1 MSDEPKSFLERGAP
15 NPFFGGF
22 QGSNIV
28 EATVVKVHTDEAN
41 NATFTVDVITIKNEM
56 KSRVPILY
64 PYANAAGTAGI
75 RAIPNVTD
83 KCVVALGAGNVAYV
97 IGFHSSVQLVQGRGS
112 ASNLT
117 SGLNGNGAAAL
128 KGTFG
133 RTDLIPGA
141 VEMCSPGG
149 NRVLVHP
156 GGSIAIDAKQELFT
170 FYDAVKDTMT
180 SLARSSELFTAGGS
194 MCWKEGKEKAKR
206 SMAFEAQLF
215 TKSATDENLKAGP
228 LRGGARMRVVF
239 SEVANHFFLEITD
252 EDGVVSRIA
261 IGPNGIIMT
270 SSDGVNQGSISVA
283 PDGSFNFIAG
293 DPAGL
298 HTQLDLSPEAIAI
311 SAFSASTLL
320 ATLQANVSGRVAIS
334 SQTETLIDS
343 TSKVTIQAPNVNTQ
357 GGITN
362 LSALGGLGVATKFS
376 TVKVFTDHGPRPG
389 FIDNLVSA
397 TVRAP
402 GPVI

>member
-1 MSDEPKSFLERGAP
+1 MTEEPKSFLERGAP

-41 NATFTVDVITIKNEM
+41 NATFTVDVVTIKNEM
-56 KSRVPILY
+56 KSRTPILY
-64 PYANAAGTAGI
+64 PYANATGTAGI
-75 RAIPNVTD
+75 RAIPNVGD

-97 IGFHSSVQLVQGRGS
+97 IGFHSSAQLIESRGS

-133 RTDLIPGA
+133 QTDLIPGA

-215 TKSATDENLKAGP
+215 TKSATDENLNAGA

-252 EDGVVSRIA
+252 EDGIVSRIA
-261 IGPNGIIMT
+261 IGPNGIILT
-270 SSDGVNQGSISVA
+270 SSDGVNQGSISVDPSGA
-283 PDGSFNFIAG
+283 FNFVAG
-293 DPAGL
+293 DPLGL
-298 HTQLDLSPEAIAI
+298 HTQLDLSPTVIAI
-311 SAFSASTLL
+311 SAFNAAALL
-320 ATLQANVSGRVAIS
+320 ATLQADTAGKVTVS
-334 SQTETLIDS
+334 SQVETIIDS
-343 TSKVTIQAPNVNTQ
+343 TSKVTLQAPQTSSQ
-357 GGITN
+357 GGLT
-362 LSALGGLGVATKFS
+362 SLGGLGGLGIVRTIIDP
-376 TVKVFTDHGPRPG
+376 VIVFTHVGPATG
-389 FIDNLVSA
+389 FVQTGSA
-397 TVRAP
+397 LNTAL
-402 GPVI
+402 